1 MSLET
6 LKSNIQSKLSIA
18 PPLGYVV
25 DLDLGDA
32 GHIFLDGQDGSTQ
45 VLDQT
50 DKTPDTTLTLSL
62 EKMESIVAG
71 NLDPNM
77 AVLLGQMKVSG
88 KMGVALKLASY
99 LED

>member
-6 LKSNIQSKLSIA
+6 IKTDIQKRLSIA

-25 DLDLGDA
+25 ELNFGDE
-32 GHIFLDGQDGSTQ
+32 GQLYLDGHQPSTQ
-45 VLDQT
+45 VLDSLDQSV
-50 DKTPDTTLTLSL
+50 DTTLTLSL
-62 EKMESIVAG
+62 DKMQAILDG

-88 KMGVALKLASY
+88 KMGVALKLSGF
-99 LED
+99 LEQ